1 MSNER
6 IDLEQ
11 FEGMTKGPWRIPEHA
26 AEIVDSEDY
35 AVLWVDFSGES
46 PAEYMFK
53 NSALH
58 CANKEDIEAM
68 AKVPELIAELKRY
81 YGFVDELLNYFHHT
95 ILENESFMD
104 LMYRMGVFEF
114 EPVPWQN
121 EKGEWMI
128 FVGDTYETGEWV
140 VDKDFTPNQEE

>member
-6 IDLEQ
+6 IDLTQ
-11 FEGMTKGPWRIPEHA
+11 FEEITKGTWEVIDTPYGRIDIGVRQGGGHSP
-26 AEIVDSEDY
+26 V
-35 AVLWVDFSGES
+35 VTFTES
-46 PAEYMFK
+46 
-53 NSALH
+53 
-58 CANKEDIEAM
+58 M
-68 AKVPELIAELKRY
+68 AKQVRNIPRDVADMNAIAAVPELIAELKRY

-114 EPVPWQN
+114 EPEPWQN
-121 EKGEWMI
+121 EKGEWMM

>member
-1 MSNER
+1 MTYGPLRIVERGLIGLLDQICKWPNGPSMSDKR
-6 IDLEQ
+6 IDITELEKRFQ
-11 FEGMTKGPWRIPEHA
+11 DGLNWDDMDTM
-26 AEIVDSEDY
+26 D
-35 AVLWVDFSGES
+35 
-46 PAEYMFK
+46 
-53 NSALH
+53 
-58 CANKEDIEAM
+58 
-68 AKVPELIAELKRY
+68 LIAELKRY

-114 EPVPWQN
+114 EPEPWQN
-121 EKGEWMI
+121 EKGEWMM